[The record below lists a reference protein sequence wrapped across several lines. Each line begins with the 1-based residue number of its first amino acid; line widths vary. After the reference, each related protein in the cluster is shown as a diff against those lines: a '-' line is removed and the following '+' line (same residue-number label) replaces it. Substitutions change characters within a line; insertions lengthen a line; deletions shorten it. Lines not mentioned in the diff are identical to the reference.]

1 MTPAE
6 SAAWRPG
13 LLGWSSDILPWI
25 EATAPTLR
33 RPARIVE
40 IGVLYGRST
49 IFLAETLR
57 RLGHDAST
65 RLVGVDKPASETRP
79 DQSLDP
85 NAHARLRANLE
96 ATRPAWEPVSVD
108 LMLVSSLEAVKAFE
122 DGSLDLVFIDGSHL
136 EPDVRDDI
144 TAWRPKVRA
153 GGLLSGHDYGWKD
166 HPGVKAAVDALLGV
180 VCHQESVWWKVM

>member
-6 SAAWRPG
+6 SAAWRPE

-33 RPARIVE
+33 RPARID
-40 IGVLYGRST
+40 G
-49 IFLAETLR
+49 
-57 RLGHDAST
+57 ST
-65 RLVGVDKPASETRP
+65 RVVGVDKPASVADPT
-79 DQSLDP
+79 QSLDP
-85 NAHARLRANLE
+85 TAHDRLRANLE
-96 ATRPAWEPVSVD
+96 ATRGAWEPITVD
-108 LMLVSSLEAVKAFE
+108 LMLVSSLEAVKAFD

-144 TAWRPKVRA
+144 TAWRPKVRP
-153 GGLLSGHDYGWKD
+153 GGLLSGHDYGWSD